1 MANKAFEK
9 SMRALIEEIRKQ
21 NNGTFF
27 YDDTDAVLLCK
38 LIYYGWVLPIMHGS
52 YGIYRA
58 FLNTKRI
65 GDPEIRAQEIT
76 KRLSRPWSF
85 DEYHAIYFKILEMAS
100 RRTHGNT
107 AGRSLTDT
115 EIPNLIAAIE
125 KVMLEKNL
133 IWFTPYLAAAL
144 VAMKQARL
152 NYQAEI
158 DRADEAMKRVWNM
171 IALEEQAQKAGTV
184 FKI

>member
-1 MANKAFEK
+1 VANKAFDK
-9 SMRALIEEIRKQ
+9 SVRGLVEEIRKH

-27 YDDTDAVLLCK
+27 YDDMDAVLLCK
-38 LIYYGWVLPIMHGS
+38 LIYYGWVLPIMHGTNGL
-52 YGIYRA
+52 YQA
-58 FLNTKRI
+58 FLKTKHI
-65 GDPEIRAQEIT
+65 GDPELRAQVIT
-76 KRLSRPWSF
+76 ERLPRPWSF
-85 DEYHAIYFKILEMAS
+85 DEYYPVYFKILEMES
-100 RRTHGNT
+100 RRTFGNT
-107 AGRSLTDT
+107 EGRSLTDT
-115 EIPNLIAAIE
+115 EIPKLVAAIE

-171 IALEEQAQKAGTV
+171 IALEEQAQKAIG